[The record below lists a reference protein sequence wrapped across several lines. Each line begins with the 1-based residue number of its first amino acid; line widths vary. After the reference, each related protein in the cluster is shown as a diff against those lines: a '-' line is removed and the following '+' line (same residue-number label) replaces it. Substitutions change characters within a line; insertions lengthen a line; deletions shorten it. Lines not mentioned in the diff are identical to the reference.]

1 MDVSLLID
9 NLRTPAILFFV
20 LGAAAAILKS
30 DLTLPQPIPKLLSIY
45 LLMAIGLHGGVEL
58 ARSDLDAGV
67 FALLAAA
74 IGLSA
79 AVPVWSFFVLRLKL
93 GTPDAAAMAATYGSI
108 SAVTFITAG
117 SFLDNLNHANP
128 AYTPGGYMVAAM
140 ALMES
145 PAIVVGVL
153 LARYFAAPT
162 PPGKGSNTDQP
173 DVPAPRRPKLDWGEL
188 FREAFLNGAVVVLVG
203 ALAIGC
209 VIGEKGWTSVKPFM
223 YDPFKGVLC
232 LFLLDMGLVA
242 ARRLGDLKKCGAWLI
257 GFAIF
262 SAPVHA
268 ALGIAVAWLLGVG
281 QGDALMLAVLAG
293 SASYIAVPA
302 AMRLAVPEAN
312 PSLYVT
318 MSLAVTFPFNITVGI
333 PLYLVVIELLW
344 SDAAPV
350 AWLGL
355 R

>member
-1 MDVSLLID
+1 MDLSLLVD
-9 NLRTPAILFFV
+9 NLRTPAILFFGLGV
-20 LGAAAAILKS
+20 LAAVCRS

-58 ARSDLDAGV
+58 ANSELTGSV
-67 FALLAAA
+67 VGLLLAAVVLA
-74 IGLSA
+74 SV
-79 AVPVWSFFVLRLKL
+79 VPVWTFFLLRWKL
-93 GTPDAAAMAATYGSI
+93 DAANAAAMAATYGSI
-108 SAVTFITAG
+108 SAVTFITANN
-117 SFLDNLNHANP
+117 FLTTLDAPDP

-153 LARYFAAPT
+153 LARWYTT
-162 PPGKGSNTDQP
+162 PPT
-173 DVPAPRRPKLDWGEL
+173 VPGPRPMASSSPSPPAAAEAPRRGGVDWGEL

-203 ALAIGC
+203 SLVIGTAIGDD
-209 VIGEKGWTSVKPFM
+209 GWESIKPFA
-223 YDPFKGVLC
+223 YLPFKGVLC

-242 ARRLGDLKKCGAWLI
+242 ARKLGDLKKAGPGLI
-257 GFAIF
+257 AFAIV

-268 ALGIAVAWLLGVG
+268 ALGIVTAWLLGAG
-281 QGDALMLAVLAG
+281 QGDALLLATLAG

-312 PSLYVT
+312 PGIYVT

-333 PLYLVVIELLW
+333 PLYMAAINLLW
-344 SDAAPV
+344 GTP
-350 AWLGL
+350 
-355 R
+355 

>member
-20 LGAAAAILKS
+20 LGAAAALLKS

-58 ARSDLDAGV
+58 ARSDLDAKV
-67 FALLAAA
+67 FTLLGAAVL
-74 IGLSA
+74 LSA
-79 AVPVWSFFVLRLKL
+79 AVPVWSFLILRLKL

-117 SFLDNLNHANP
+117 SFLDNLNHPDP

-153 LARYFAAPT
+153 LARTFAVD
-162 PPGKGSNTDQP
+162 GEKDQDGS
-173 DVPAPRRPKLDWGEL
+173 AEERPKLNWGEL

-203 ALAIGC
+203 ALVIGC
-209 VIGEKGWTSVKPFM
+209 VIGEKGWTSVRPFM

-242 ARRLGDLKKCGAWLI
+242 ARRLGDLKTCGAWLI
-257 GFAIF
+257 GFAVL

-268 ALGIAVAWLLGVG
+268 ALGMGVAWLLGVG
-281 QGDALMLAVLAG
+281 EGDALMLAVLAG

-333 PLYLVVIELLW
+333 PLYLVVIQAIW
-344 SDAAPV
+344 S
-350 AWLGL
+350 G
-355 R
+355 

>member
-20 LGAAAAILKS
+20 LGVAAALLKS

-58 ARSDLDAGV
+58 ARSDLDATV
-67 FALLAAA
+67 FMLLGAAVL
-74 IGLSA
+74 LSA
-79 AVPVWSFFVLRLKL
+79 VVPVWSFFLLRLKL

-153 LARYFAAPT
+153 LARTFAVAKPSEDGELKT
-162 PPGKGSNTDQP
+162 K
-173 DVPAPRRPKLDWGEL
+173 RPKLDWNEL
-188 FREAFLNGAVVVLVG
+188 IREAFLNGAVVVLVG
-203 ALAIGC
+203 ALVIGC
-209 VIGEKGWTSVKPFM
+209 LIGEKGWTSVKPFM

-242 ARRLGDLKKCGAWLI
+242 ARRLGDLKACGAWLI

-333 PLYLVVIELLW
+333 PLYLVVIEMLW
-344 SDAAPV
+344 ANRVPG
-350 AWLGL
+350 LG
-355 R
+355 